1 MKKILFM
8 IPLLALLFTAC
19 DPTSEDNG
27 PGANISAEELN
38 NGFTITQESD
48 GNNNLTFNISPA
60 RYVKI
65 YNADNNGL
73 VAQGTGSLTT
83 QVVPPVTSANYYVEA
98 INPDGSIVKSSSKGV
113 TVNNYTKLPAI
124 FDQVFGKDANG
135 NYLTSTWTW
144 DDSSDKCWGNGGW
157 GSDQGPSW
165 WGFNAGADLEG
176 QASGK
181 GLAGD
186 GLPDAWFSL
195 SLSEGVKTSRGE
207 TGTVTVNDE
216 PSQQGWDIGTM
227 TSLVLFLCWVY
238 FQTMVMHVVTSIRLS
253 RQLEINLSSQP
264 SHHLVLKVGSCHSK
278 RFLINKVIV
287 VIII

>member
-1 MKKILFM
+1 M
-8 IPLLALLFTAC
+8 T
-19 DPTSEDNG
+19 
-27 PGANISAEELN
+27 
-38 NGFTITQESD
+38 NGFTITQESE
-48 GNNNLTFNISPA
+48 GNNNLTFTVSPSC
-60 RYVKI
+60 YVKI
-65 YNADNNGL
+65 YNADNDGL
-73 VAQGTGSLTT
+73 VTQGTGVLKT
-83 QVVPPVTSANYYVEA
+83 QVVPPVTQANYYIET
-98 INPDGSIVKSSSKGV
+98 INPDGSVVKSSKKGV
-113 TVNNYTKLPAI
+113 AVTNYTKLPAI

-176 QASGK
+176 QASDK

-227 TSLVLFLCWVY
+227 TFSGTVPLLGVLPNDGNARCYKYQIIKATGDKLILAAQSSSGTEGWFLS
-238 FQTMVMHVVTSIRLS
+238 FKKI
-253 RQLEINLSSQP
+253 P
-264 SHHLVLKVGSCHSK
+264 
-278 RFLINKVIV
+278 NK
-287 VIII
+287 

>member
-144 DDSSDKCWGNGGW
+144 DDSSDKC
-157 GSDQGPSW
+157 
-165 WGFNAGADLEG
+165 
-176 QASGK
+176 
-181 GLAGD
+181 LAGD

-207 TGTVTVNDE
+207 TGTVAVNDK

-227 TSLVLFLCWVY
+227 TFSGTVPLLGVLPNDGNARCYKYQIIKATGDKLILAAQSSSGTEGWFLS
-238 FQTMVMHVVTSIRLS
+238 FKKI
-253 RQLEINLSSQP
+253 P
-264 SHHLVLKVGSCHSK
+264 
-278 RFLINKVIV
+278 NK
-287 VIII
+287 

>member
-1 MKKILFM
+1 MGILWGKIVKFVECVFWFVCLNYGKYTLNYGKETLIMKKILFM

-19 DPTSEDNG
+19 DPASEDNG
-27 PGANISAEELN
+27 PGANISAEELS

-73 VAQGTGSLTT
+73 VAQGTGSLTA

-157 GSDQGPSW
+157 GSLGRK
-165 WGFNAGADLEG
+165 A
-176 QASGK
+176 
-181 GLAGD
+181 
-186 GLPDAWFSL
+186 
-195 SLSEGVKTSRGE
+195 
-207 TGTVTVNDE
+207 
-216 PSQQGWDIGTM
+216 
-227 TSLVLFLCWVY
+227 
-238 FQTMVMHVVTSIRLS
+238 
-253 RQLEINLSSQP
+253 
-264 SHHLVLKVGSCHSK
+264 
-278 RFLINKVIV
+278 
-287 VIII
+287 

>member
-19 DPTSEDNG
+19 DPISEDNG
-27 PGANISAEELN
+27 PGVNISAEELS
-38 NGFTITQESD
+38 NGFTITQESE

-83 QVVPPVTSANYYVEA
+83 QVVPPVTSANYYIEA

-227 TSLVLFLCWVY
+227 TFSGTVPLLGVLPNDGNARCYKYQIIKATGDKLILAAQSSSGTEGWFLS
-238 FQTMVMHVVTSIRLS
+238 FKKI
-253 RQLEINLSSQP
+253 P
-264 SHHLVLKVGSCHSK
+264 
-278 RFLINKVIV
+278 NK
-287 VIII
+287 